1 MLEQVI
7 AVFDD
12 MREMMKKLKKASYE
26 RNMKEFRRK
35 NDHFFMEMLAYVE
48 RQEDRKMAAD
58 EVSRIFTGAVENE
71 FTVRGKIRGALQA
84 DLNFFMIYYVFP
96 AILMTQHEEA
106 KLLADRLCRMW
117 GETFKN
123 SKIGYTDYDNLYNSF
138 NEKILGLF

>member
-1 MLEQVI
+1 MLDQVI
-7 AVFDD
+7 TVFDD

-35 NDHFFMEMLAYVE
+35 YNHFFMEMLAYME
-48 RQEDRKMAAD
+48 KQEDRRAAAD
-58 EVSRIFTGAVENE
+58 EVSRVFIQAVENG

-106 KLLADRLCRMW
+106 KLLADRLCEMW